1 MEKDYL
7 QNDISTNS
15 LKGCCVKDPN
25 LSWASSS
32 LDKENIDLSIVQSTM
47 LFRSTF

>member
-15 LKGCCVKDPN
+15 LKGCCVKDP

-32 LDKENIDLSIVQSTM
+32 LDKEKIDLSIVQSTM
-47 LFRSTF
+47 LFKK